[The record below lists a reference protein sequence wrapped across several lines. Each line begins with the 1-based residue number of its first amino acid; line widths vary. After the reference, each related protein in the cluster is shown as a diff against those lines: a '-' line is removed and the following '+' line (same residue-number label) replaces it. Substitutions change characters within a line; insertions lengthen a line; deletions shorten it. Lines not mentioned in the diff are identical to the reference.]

1 MQMPIPESQLDTWAH
16 QGAVA
21 GSRDTYAAVK
31 RCLESVT
38 APYKDKEFKVFLQG
52 SYANDTNTYAESDV
66 DVVIR
71 LDSTYYYDISALDS
85 GTQEAFHAATSPG
98 TYSYDQFKTDVVAT
112 LQDCFGSAVQVG
124 AKAIAIDAAG
134 SRRKA
139 DVIVAAEFRRYHSF
153 SGYLDSDY
161 LSGICFFTNDNTRIV
176 NYPKQHSENMTYRH
190 QATSSWF
197 KPSVRIL
204 KNMRRRMEA
213 DGLIPRGTAP
223 SYFLE
228 GLLYNVPPENFGVS
242 YESTMVAA
250 LNWILEA
257 DRDELI
263 CANEVHYLVRDAPH
277 VCWNPTNCDRFLR
290 SVPEFWNGWK

>member
-1 MQMPIPESQLDTWAH
+1 MSIPESQLETWAH
-16 QGAVA
+16 QGAIA

-31 RCLESVT
+31 RCLESATV
-38 APYKDKEFKVFLQG
+38 PYRHKDFKVFLQG
-52 SYANDTNTYAESDV
+52 SYANDTNVYAESDV

-85 GTQEAFHAATSPG
+85 EAQAAYHGSTSPG
-98 TYSYDQFKTDVVAT
+98 TYSYDQFKSDVVAT
-112 LQDCFGSAVQVG
+112 LRACFGSAVEVG
-124 AKAIAIDAAG
+124 KKAIAIDASG

-139 DVIVAAEFRRYHSF
+139 DVIVAAEFRNYRSF

-161 LSGICFFTNDNTRIV
+161 MSGVCFFTNDHTRVV
-176 NYPKQHSENMTYRH
+176 NYPKQHSDNMTYRH
-190 QATSSWF
+190 QATNSWL

-213 DGLIPRGTAP
+213 DGLVPPGIAP

-228 GLLYNVPPENFGVS
+228 GLLYNVPTEKFGGS
-242 YESTMVAA
+242 YERTMVAA

-257 DRDELI
+257 DRDELA
-263 CANEVHYLVRDAPH
+263 CANDAYYLVRDVPH
-277 VCWNPTNCDRFLR
+277 VCWKPANCDRFLN
-290 SVPEFWNGWK
+290 SLVGFWDGWQ